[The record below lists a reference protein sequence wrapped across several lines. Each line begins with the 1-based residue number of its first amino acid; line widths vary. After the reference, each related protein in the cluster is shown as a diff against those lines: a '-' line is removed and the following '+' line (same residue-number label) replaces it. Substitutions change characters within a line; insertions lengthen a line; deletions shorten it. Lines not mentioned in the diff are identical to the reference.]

1 MSILSADK
9 FLNQVCNADCIEFM
23 KQLPDRCVRLC
34 FCDPPYNNNTL
45 YNSYQDNKTPEEYL
59 QWCKDWFAQ
68 CRRIADRVIVTPGHG
83 NFWMWGNQIEKP
95 WGVGAW
101 YKPGNPASSVLGW
114 CCWEP
119 WLYYCHDYKALGG
132 EDTIRAT
139 VSRQKGV
146 GSHPCPKS
154 LQLLLEL
161 IKKTTKE
168 GEIVLD
174 PFAGSGTTL
183 LAAKIL
189 KRRFIGIEIDPSYV
203 DSTRQR
209 LADDV
214 DLFDKS

>member
-9 FLNQVCNADCIEFM
+9 FLNQICNADCIEFM
-23 KQLPDRCVRLC
+23 KQLPDRCVRLV
-34 FCDPPYNNNTL
+34 FADPPYNNNTL

-119 WLYYCHDYKALGG
+119 WLYYCHDYKALELLKGL
-132 EDTIRAT
+132 I
-139 VSRQKGV
+139 QK
-146 GSHPCPKS
+146 C
-154 LQLLLEL
+154 
-161 IKKTTKE
+161 TKE

-183 LAAKIL
+183 LAASLL
-189 KRRFIGIEIDPSYV
+189 KRKYIGVEMDLKYV
-203 DSTRQR
+203 EQCRSR
-209 LADDV
+209 LETAV
-214 DLFDKS
+214 DLFS